1 MPHDLTQTA
10 FELADIEEWLAGD
23 DRVLAFQVVDAS
35 GAGVDISSATVMW
48 SLFEREYQS
57 DPADAVL
64 SESDGGVEVVT
75 DSRVDTSV
83 GEFDVRI
90 DGEATD
96 DLYGE
101 YYQRPNVEQ
110 TDGTE
115 ASWRGDVI
123 LTA

>member
-23 DRVLAFQVVDAS
+23 NRVLAFQVVDAA
-35 GAGVDISSATVMW
+35 GAGVDISGATVTW
-48 SLFEREYQS
+48 SLFGREYQS

-64 SESDGGVEVVT
+64 SDSDSGVEVVT
-75 DSRVDTSV
+75 DNRVDTSV
-83 GEFDVRI
+83 GEFEVRI

-96 DLYGE
+96 DLWGE
-101 YYQRPNVEQ
+101 YHQRPRVEQ

-115 ASWRGDVI
+115 ASWRGEVV
-123 LTA
+123 LSA